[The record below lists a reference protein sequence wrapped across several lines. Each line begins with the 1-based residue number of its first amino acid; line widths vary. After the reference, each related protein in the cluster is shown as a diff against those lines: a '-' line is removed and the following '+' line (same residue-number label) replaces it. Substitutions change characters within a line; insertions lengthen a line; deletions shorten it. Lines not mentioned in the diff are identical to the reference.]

1 MVQKRLLI
9 VEDDLNLTLALYSSL
24 SHTYKVDTAKTAVS
38 GLKKAETLPLDLII
52 LDLNLPDANGAK
64 LLQRLRETGVN
75 TPVLVLSGDS
85 SLNSKVGL
93 LDSGA
98 NDYVT
103 KPFSMAE
110 LRARIRVLLRLSA
123 YPAKSILV
131 SGDLELNPKTR
142 QAVRSGIT
150 IDLRRKEYAILECLF
165 RNAPTAVSRTYLS
178 EYVWGKGSKP
188 TTNTIDVHIKSL
200 RDKIDNGFD
209 SSLVRTVHGLGY
221 ALAID
226 KPAVRAD

>member
-24 SHTYKVDTAKTAVS
+24 SHTYKVDTAKTAIS
-38 GLKKAETLPLDLII
+38 GLKKAETLAIDLII
-52 LDLNLPDANGAK
+52 LDLNLPDVNGAK

-75 TPVLVLSGDS
+75 TPVLVLSGDG
-85 SLNSKVGL
+85 SLDSKVGL

-98 NDYVT
+98 NDYIT

-110 LRARIRVLLRLSA
+110 FRARIRVLLRQPYYLSS
-123 YPAKSILV
+123 SILV

-142 QAVRSGIT
+142 QAMRSGIT

-165 RNAPTAVSRTYLS
+165 RNAPTAVSRTYLA
-178 EYVWGKGSKP
+178 EYVWGNGTKP

-200 RDKIDNGFD
+200 RDKIDKGFG
-209 SSLVRTVHGLGY
+209 SGLIRTVHGLGY